1 MKRVAGH
8 GGDLEEAASSTR
20 RQCIHR
26 HGGDRVDR
34 VFKEKMEITMAG
46 APSEGER
53 GIGEV
58 TELATGTIL
67 PE

>member
-53 GIGEV
+53 GMW
-58 TELATGTIL
+58 
-67 PE
+67 